1 MRLDLHVMLGV
12 TIADTF
18 MVLLVEQI
26 GAILKVAIDWVTDAW
41 ARPAIPDTL
50 ALHLD

>member
-1 MRLDLHVMLGV
+1 MLGT

-18 MVLLVEQI
+18 IVLLGEQI
-26 GAILKVAIDWVTDAW
+26 GAISKVAIDGVADAC
-41 ARPAIPDTL
+41 ARPAIPDIL